1 MRRVRVGFVCVRA
14 VGVGGRAGVGDVLER
29 CDGC

>member
-1 MRRVRVGFVCVRA
+1 VGFVCVRA